1 MRELQWARYGLLT
14 GLVDE
19 TETEM
24 TWSCSVDIAG
34 REYLVPKPKEI
45 GMDSCNGNFVDSEDI
60 GSNPST
66 EPSIGDLIER
76 RLGRRDALRGLFGMG
91 AAATL
96 GHELLG
102 STALAQEAG
111 PSSLTFKEVAHGLDK
126 THHIPEGYEAQVLIR
141 WGDPVMAG
149 APAFDPANLT
159 AASQEKQFGYNC
171 DFIGLHA
178 LPAGSRAGD
187 RYLMVVNH
195 EYTNPGLMFAG
206 LGSGRAVNLRA
217 SKAQVEVE
225 MAAHGGSVI
234 EIVRDGGAWKV
245 VPDSKY
251 GRRISG
257 TSPMNVSGPA
267 AGHEKLKTSADPTGT
282 KVLGMLNNCAGG
294 ETPWGT
300 WLTAEEN
307 FNGYFGG
314 DAEKMPDAKAY
325 KRYGI
330 TKATWYAWAQHFDRF
345 NVEKEPNE
353 PNRFGWIVEIDPY
366 DPSATPIKRTALG
379 RFKHEGCHHALA
391 KDGRIVIYMG
401 DDERFDYVYK
411 FVTAKPWNPTDRAA
425 NRSLLDEGTLYV
437 ARFGDD
443 GKVEWMP
450 LIQGQGPLTPENG
463 FSSQADVMIYTRIAA
478 DLLKATPMD
487 RPEDVEANP
496 VTGNVYVMLTNNTRR
511 TEQQVNR
518 ANPLARNAHG
528 HVIEITPKD
537 GEHASTEG
545 TWSIFIAGGKPGI
558 DPGARYHRATSEN
571 GWLSCVDNCAFDSK
585 GRIWIATDGAPTA
598 AGIADGLYG
607 ADTAGYGR
615 GLTRCFFQAPTGAEV
630 CGPILTPDDG
640 TVFLAIQH
648 PGEDAGSTFEKPSTR
663 WPDFKDGMPPRPS
676 VIAIT
681 KKGGGAIGS

>member
-1 MRELQWARYGLLT
+1 MA
-14 GLVDE
+14 
-19 TETEM
+19 
-24 TWSCSVDIAG
+24 AG
-34 REYLVPKPKEI
+34 N
-45 GMDSCNGNFVDSEDI
+45 DNFIDPEDI
-60 GSNPST
+60 GSNLST
-66 EPSIGDLIER
+66 EPAIGELIAR
-76 RLGRRDALRGLFGMG
+76 RLRRRDALRGLVGTG

-96 GHELLG
+96 GGELLG
-102 STALAQEAG
+102 GTAWAQPAG

-141 WGDPVMAG
+141 WGDPVAAG
-149 APAFDPANLT
+149 APAFDPARLT
-159 AASQEKQFGYNC
+159 AADQEKQFGYNC

-178 LPAGSRAGD
+178 LPAGSRSGD
-187 RYLMVVNH
+187 RFLMVVNH
-195 EYTNPGLMFAG
+195 EYTNTNLMFAG
-206 LGSGRAVNLRA
+206 MGAGRTANL
-217 SKAQVEVE
+217 KATKPQVEVE
-225 MAAHGGSVI
+225 VAAHGGSVI
-234 EIVRDGGAWKV
+234 EIARDSGGWKV

-251 GRRISG
+251 ARRITG
-257 TSPMNVSGPA
+257 TTPMDIAGPA
-267 AGHEKLKTSADPTGT
+267 AGHDKLKTSADPTGR

-330 TKATWYAWAQHFDRF
+330 SKETWYGWAQHVDRF

-366 DPSATPIKRTALG
+366 DPAAAPIKRTALG

-391 KDGRIVIYMG
+391 KDGRVVIYMG

-411 FVTAKPWNPTDRAA
+411 FVTARPWNPQDRAA
-425 NRSLLDEGTLYV
+425 NRNLLDDGTLYV

-443 GKVEWMP
+443 GKVEWLP

-463 FSSQADVMIYTRIAA
+463 FSSQADVMIYTRVAA
-478 DLLKATPMD
+478 DLLKPTPMD

-496 VTGNVYVMLTNNTRR
+496 VSGNVYVVLTNNTRR

-528 HVIEITPKD
+528 HVIEIVPKD
-537 GEHASTEG
+537 GDHVASES
-545 TWSIFIAGGKPGI
+545 TWSIFLVGGKPGI
-558 DPGARYHRATSEN
+558 DPGARYHRATSDN
-571 GWLSCVDNCAFDSK
+571 GWLSCPDNCAFDSK

-630 CGPILTPDDG
+630 CGPILTPDDS

-663 WPDFKDGMPPRPS
+663 WPDFKDGMPPRPA
-676 VIAIT
+676 VIAII
-681 KKGGGAIGS
+681 KKGGGSIGS